1 MPTNRFYTAAL
12 ILLLAALGYL
22 CYQIFKPFFSPIAWA
37 IVLSIVFYPV
47 FSFILRYV
55 KWRSIASILTLITI
69 LILLL
74 GPFSYFS
81 YLISQEIR
89 SLIDSVQEGRF
100 EPVNALLNNPSLR
113 NIVDRI
119 LGIGSG
125 SEADLKKAI
134 LENVSQLGQKLM
146 GGITGGLGNV
156 ASAITN
162 FILMLLSIFFF
173 LQGGPEFIKG
183 IERFM
188 PLTQKQR
195 ERLFSQT
202 RDIIVSTIYGG
213 VVVAM
218 AQAIIGGIAFSLLNV
233 PSPGLSA
240 FALFIAAFVPL
251 LGTFVVWGP
260 LAVYLFLNGAVANGI
275 ILVIVGLTA
284 ISSVDN
290 ILRPLIIRGKVQ
302 MPTLAIF
309 FSILGGIHFFGAIG
323 FIMGPL
329 VVALFVSVAQ
339 MLGYMGEEQE
349 SEQEKSPPD

>member
-12 ILLLAALGYL
+12 VLLFAVLGYL

-69 LILLL
+69 VVILL

-81 YLISQEIR
+81 YLISQEIGE
-89 SLIDSVQEGRF
+89 LIDSVQAGRF
-100 EPVNALLNNPSLR
+100 EPLNALLNNPSLR
-113 NIVDRI
+113 GIIDRV
-119 LGIGSG
+119 LGMVSV
-125 SEADLKKAI
+125 SEADLRKAI
-134 LENVSQLGQKLM
+134 LENVSQVGQKLV
-146 GGITGGLGNV
+146 GGVTGGLGNV

-162 FILMLLSIFFF
+162 FILMLLSTFFF
-173 LQGGPEFIKG
+173 LQGGSEFIQG
-183 IERFM
+183 LNRFI
-188 PLTQKQR
+188 PFTEKQR
-195 ERLFSQT
+195 QRLFSQT
-202 RDIIVSTIYGG
+202 RDIVVSTIYGG

-233 PSPGLSA
+233 PSPGLSS
-240 FALFIAAFVPL
+240 FALFVASFIPL
-251 LGTFVVWGP
+251 LGTFIIWGP
-260 LAVYLFLNGAVANGI
+260 LAAYLFLKGAFLNGI
-275 ILVIVGLTA
+275 ILVIVGVLF

-290 ILRPLIIRGKVQ
+290 FLRPLIIKGKLR

-309 FSILGGIHFFGAIG
+309 FSILGGIHFFGSIG

-329 VVALFVSVAQ
+329 VIALFISVAQ
-339 MLGYMGEEQE
+339 MLGYMGEELEKQE
-349 SEQEKSPPD
+349 EEAPPI

>member
-1 MPTNRFYTAAL
+1 MVQR
-12 ILLLAALGYL
+12 
-22 CYQIFKPFFSPIAWA
+22 QIF
-37 IVLSIVFYPV
+37 
-47 FSFILRYV
+47 
-55 KWRSIASILTLITI
+55 
-69 LILLL
+69 
-74 GPFSYFS
+74 
-81 YLISQEIR
+81 
-89 SLIDSVQEGRF
+89 
-100 EPVNALLNNPSLR
+100 
-113 NIVDRI
+113 
-119 LGIGSG
+119 
-125 SEADLKKAI
+125 KKAI

-173 LQGGPEFIKG
+173 LQGGPEFING

-339 MLGYMGEEQE
+339 MLGYMGEEAGIGAGKVATDQLE
-349 SEQEKSPPD
+349 GLSLCTHQREKGLEEVNLNGVCF